1 MNATTHA
8 NASNTAPDTAL
19 GTKAAPAQASA
30 PSTPAHP
37 ARELLGRYRA
47 VFSAAW
53 GMRHQ
58 LAGPQRM
65 ADEVAFLPAALSLQ
79 DTPVHPSPR
88 RLAYV
93 VMALFAIALAW
104 ACFGQIDIVAVA
116 QGRVVVGDGTKVIQ
130 PLEPGVVRRILVQD
144 GARVQAGQALV
155 ELDATYASADKA
167 AVQDQLKAAASEATR
182 AQALIQ
188 GLQGLA
194 QPSLQGT
201 SKPLQNKELPE
212 QVNSALQADSAYKL
226 TAAEASNVQAQLAAE
241 WADIR
246 AKLGKLASELAR
258 RQAEIATV
266 KQQVAKLLT
275 TVPLAIQREQD
286 FKNLSDQGFVAS
298 HTGQDR
304 TRERI
309 ELERDLATQ
318 QARLSEAQAT
328 LAETQTTKI
337 AYLMET
343 RRSLADRLAAAQ
355 LKTAQLTQDQTKA
368 TQRERLSTLVAPVA
382 GTVQQ
387 LAIRSVG
394 GVVTQAQPLM
404 VIVPD
409 EAQVTAEV
417 TIDNKDIGFVNAGQD
432 VTVKLETFAYTRY
445 GTIPAKVSRVSA
457 DAVVDDKRQASAGG
471 SGNSSGS
478 ANNAIFPATLMLGK
492 GSINI
497 EGKQVRLSPG
507 MNITAEIK
515 TGKRRVIDY
524 LLSPIQQAGN
534 ESLRER

>member
-1 MNATTHA
+1 MSTT
-8 NASNTAPDTAL
+8 T
-19 GTKAAPAQASA
+19 
-30 PSTPAHP
+30 HP
-37 ARELLGRYRA
+37 ARDLLARYRA
-47 VFSAAW
+47 IFSAAW

-88 RLAYV
+88 RLAYA
-93 VMALFAIALAW
+93 VMALFAICLAW

-167 AVQDQLKAAASEATR
+167 AVQEQLKAAASEATR

-188 GLQGLA
+188 GLG

-201 SKPLQNKELPE
+201 GKPLQNKELLE

-226 TAAEASNVQAQLAAE
+226 TAAETSNVQTQLAAE

-266 KQQVAKLLT
+266 KQQVAKLSI
-275 TVPLAIQREQD
+275 TVPLAIKREQD

-318 QARLSEAQAT
+318 QARLNEAEAT
-328 LAETQTTKI
+328 LAETQTTQA
-337 AYLMET
+337 AYLAET

-355 LKTAQLTQDQTKA
+355 LKTTQLTQDQTKA
-368 TQRERLSTLVAPVA
+368 TQRERLATLVAPVA

-457 DAVVDDKRQASAGG
+457 DAVVDDRRQASAGG
-471 SGNSSGS
+471 SGSSSGS

>member
-1 MNATTHA
+1 MNA
-8 NASNTAPDTAL
+8 
-19 GTKAAPAQASA
+19 
-30 PSTPAHP
+30 PAHP
-37 ARELLGRYRA
+37 ARDLLGRYRA
-47 VFSAAW
+47 IFGAAW

-58 LAGPQRM
+58 MAGPQRM

-79 DTPVHPSPR
+79 ETPLHPSPR
-88 RLAYV
+88 RLAYAL
-93 VMALFAIALAW
+93 MILFAIALVW
-104 ACFGQIDIVAVA
+104 ATWGQIDIVAVA
-116 QGRVVVGDGTKVIQ
+116 QGRVVVGDGTKLIQ

-144 GARVQAGQALV
+144 GTRVQAGQALV

-167 AVQDQLKAAASEATR
+167 AVQEQLKAAASEAQR
-182 AQALIQ
+182 AKALVY
-188 GLQGLA
+188 GLGQLLQSQDTPMPLTAGSAALVAGL
-194 QPSLQGT
+194 
-201 SKPLQNKELPE
+201 
-212 QVNSALQADSAYKL
+212 KL
-226 TAAEASNVQAQLAAE
+226 SAAEASVFQSQLQAQLAAE

-246 AKLGKLASELAR
+246 AKLGKLASEVTR

-266 KQQVAKLLT
+266 TAQVVKLNT

-286 FKNLSDQGFVAS
+286 FQRLSDQGFVAS

-318 QARLSEAQAT
+318 QARLLEAQAT
-328 LAETQTTKI
+328 LAETQTTKA
-337 AYLMET
+337 AYLAET
-343 RRSLADRLAAAQ
+343 RRQLADRLAQAE
-355 LKTAQLTQDQTKA
+355 LKATQLTQDQTKA
-368 TQRERLSTLVAPVA
+368 TQRERLSTLTAPVA

-417 TIDNKDIGFVNAGQD
+417 TINNKDIGFVNTGQD

-445 GTIPAKVSRVSA
+445 GTIPAMVSRVSA
-457 DAVVDDKRQASAGG
+457 DAVVDDKRQANG
-471 SGNSSGS
+471 ST
-478 ANNAIFPATLMLGK
+478 NNAIFPVTLALDQS
-492 GSINI
+492 SINI
-497 EGKQVRLSPG
+497 DGKQVRLSPG

-524 LLSPIQQAGN
+524 LLSPIQQAGS
-534 ESLRER
+534 ESFRER

>member
-1 MNATTHA
+1 
-8 NASNTAPDTAL
+8 
-19 GTKAAPAQASA
+19 
-30 PSTPAHP
+30 
-37 ARELLGRYRA
+37 
-47 VFSAAW
+47 
-53 GMRHQ
+53 
-58 LAGPQRM
+58 
-65 ADEVAFLPAALSLQ
+65 
-79 DTPVHPSPR
+79 
-88 RLAYV
+88 
-93 VMALFAIALAW
+93 
-104 ACFGQIDIVAVA
+104 
-116 QGRVVVGDGTKVIQ
+116 
-130 PLEPGVVRRILVQD
+130 
-144 GARVQAGQALV
+144 
-155 ELDATYASADKA
+155 
-167 AVQDQLKAAASEATR
+167 
-182 AQALIQ
+182 
-188 GLQGLA
+188 
-194 QPSLQGT
+194 
-201 SKPLQNKELPE
+201 
-212 QVNSALQADSAYKL
+212 
-226 TAAEASNVQAQLAAE
+226 
-241 WADIR
+241 
-246 AKLGKLASELAR
+246 
-258 RQAEIATV
+258 
-266 KQQVAKLLT
+266 
-275 TVPLAIQREQD
+275 VPLAIKREQD

-318 QARLSEAQAT
+318 QARLNEAEAT
-328 LAETQTTKI
+328 LAETQ
-337 AYLMET
+337 
-343 RRSLADRLAAAQ
+343 
-355 LKTAQLTQDQTKA
+355 LKTTQLTQDQTKA
-368 TQRERLSTLVAPVA
+368 TQRERLATLVAPVA

-457 DAVVDDKRQASAGG
+457 DAVVDDRRQASAGG
-471 SGNSSGS
+471 SGSSSGS

>member
-1 MNATTHA
+1 M
-8 NASNTAPDTAL
+8 
-19 GTKAAPAQASA
+19 
-30 PSTPAHP
+30 STSVHP

-47 VFSAAW
+47 IFSAAW

-65 ADEVAFLPAALSLQ
+65 ADEVAFMPAALSLQ

-88 RLAYV
+88 RLAYAL
-93 VMALFAIALAW
+93 MALFVAALAW
-104 ACFGQIDIVAVA
+104 AIFGQIDIVAVA

-167 AVQDQLKAAASEATR
+167 AVQDQLKAAASETVR
-182 AQALIQ
+182 AQAL
-188 GLQGLA
+188 LQALA
-194 QPSLQGT
+194 QTQVQATG
-201 SKPLQNKELPE
+201 KPLQNNELPA
-212 QVNSALQADSAYKL
+212 QLDIAPQPDSAFEL
-226 TAAEASNVQAQLAAE
+226 TATATEAGNMQAQLAAE

-266 KQQVAKLLT
+266 KQQVAKLSV
-275 TVPLAIQREQD
+275 TVPLAIKREQD

-309 ELERDLATQ
+309 ELQRDLATQ
-318 QARLSEAQAT
+318 QARLNEAQAT

-337 AYLMET
+337 AYLAET

-355 LKTAQLTQDQTKA
+355 LKTTQLAQDQTKA

-457 DAVVDDKRQASAGG
+457 DAVQEDKRQANGTPS
-471 SGNSSGS
+471 
-478 ANNAIFPATLMLGK
+478 NAIFPATLALGK
-492 GSINI
+492 SSINI
-497 EGKQVRLSPG
+497 DGKQVRLSPG

-515 TGKRRVIDY
+515 TGKRTVIDY

>member
-1 MNATTHA
+1 
-8 NASNTAPDTAL
+8 
-19 GTKAAPAQASA
+19 
-30 PSTPAHP
+30 
-37 ARELLGRYRA
+37 
-47 VFSAAW
+47 
-53 GMRHQ
+53 
-58 LAGPQRM
+58 
-65 ADEVAFLPAALSLQ
+65 
-79 DTPVHPSPR
+79 
-88 RLAYV
+88 
-93 VMALFAIALAW
+93 
-104 ACFGQIDIVAVA
+104 VAVA

-167 AVQDQLKAAASEATR
+167 AVQEQLKAAASEATR

-212 QVNSALQADSAYKL
+212 RVNSPLQADSAYKL
-226 TAAEASNVQAQLAAE
+226 TAAEASNVQTQLAAE
-241 WADIR
+241 WADIC

-266 KQQVAKLLT
+266 TQQVAKLTT
-275 TVPLAIQREQD
+275 TVPLAIKREQD

-318 QARLSEAQAT
+318 QARLNEAQAT
-328 LAETQTTKI
+328 LAETQTTRA
-337 AYLMET
+337 AYLAET

-355 LKTAQLTQDQTKA
+355 LKTTQLTQDQTKA

-432 VTVKLETFAYTRY
+432 VT
-445 GTIPAKVSRVSA
+445 IPAKVSRVSA

-478 ANNAIFPATLMLGK
+478 ANNASFPATLTLGK

-497 EGKQVRLSPG
+497 DGKQVRLSPG

>member
-1 MNATTHA
+1 M
-8 NASNTAPDTAL
+8 SIEQ
-19 GTKAAPAQASA
+19 AAPL
-30 PSTPAHP
+30 HP
-37 ARELLGRYRA
+37 TRELLGRYRSI
-47 VFSAAW
+47 FSAAW

-93 VMALFAIALAW
+93 VMVLLAIALAW
-104 ACFGQIDIVAVA
+104 ASLGHIDIVAVA

-167 AVQDQLKAAASEATR
+167 AVQDQLKSAASEAMR
-182 AQALIQ
+182 AQTLMQ
-188 GLQGLA
+188 GLSSINNNNNA
-194 QPSLQGT
+194 LQNSDLFEPLNRALPTNPT
-201 SKPLQNKELPE
+201 SKLNAKE
-212 QVNSALQADSAYKL
+212 
-226 TAAEASNVQAQLAAE
+226 AENAQTQLNAE

-246 AKLGKLASELAR
+246 ARLGKLASEVNR

-266 KQQVAKLLT
+266 KEQVAKLSA
-275 TVPLAIQREQD
+275 TVPLAVKREQD

-318 QARLSEAQAT
+318 QARLLEAQAA
-328 LAETQTTKI
+328 LAETQTTKA
-337 AYLMET
+337 AYLAET
-343 RRSLADRLAAAQ
+343 RRQLADRLATTQ
-355 LKTAQLTQDQTKA
+355 LKTTQLNQDQTKA
-368 TQRERLSTLVAPVA
+368 TQRERLSTLIAPVA

-409 EAQVTAEV
+409 EARVTAEV
-417 TIDNKDIGFVNAGQD
+417 VIDNKDIGFVNTGQD

-457 DAVVDDKRQASAGG
+457 DAVVDDKRQANG
-471 SGNSSGS
+471 ST
-478 ANNAIFPATLMLGK
+478 NNAIFPATLTLDQS
-492 GSINI
+492 SINI
-497 EGKQVRLSPG
+497 DGKQVRLSPG

>member
-1 MNATTHA
+1 MTAA
-8 NASNTAPDTAL
+8 IPKAPASADTAP
-19 GTKAAPAQASA
+19 QAV
-30 PSTPAHP
+30 PTHP
-37 ARELLGRYRA
+37 VRELLSRYSA
-47 VFSAAW
+47 IFSAAW
-53 GMRHQ
+53 AMRQQ

-65 ADEVAFLPAALSLQ
+65 ADELAFLPAALSLQ

-88 RLAYV
+88 RLAYA
-93 VMALFAIALAW
+93 VMALFAIVLAW
-104 ACFGQIDIVAVA
+104 ATLGHVDIVAVA
-116 QGRVVVGDGTKVIQ
+116 QGRVVVGEGTKLIQ
-130 PLEPGVVRRILVQD
+130 SLEPGVVRSILVQD
-144 GARVQAGQALV
+144 GSRVQAGQALV
-155 ELDATYASADKA
+155 ELDATNASADKT
-167 AVQDQLKAAASEATR
+167 AVQEQLKAAASEAARSQVLTK
-182 AQALIQ
+182 ALTQ
-188 GLQGLA
+188 TLL
-194 QPSLQGT
+194 
-201 SKPLQNKELPE
+201 NKELPLLLSIGQTSHFGTQFSPTE
-212 QVNSALQADSAYKL
+212 AAAL
-226 TAAEASNVQAQLAAE
+226 QAQLAAE

-246 AKLGKLASELAR
+246 AKLGKLASEVAR

-266 KQQVAKLLT
+266 KEQVAKLNT
-275 TVPLAIQREQD
+275 TVPLAIKREQD
-286 FKNLSDQGFVAS
+286 FEKLAAQGFVAS

-318 QARLSEAQAT
+318 QARLLEAQAT
-328 LAETQTTKI
+328 LAETHTSKT

-343 RRSLADRLAAAQ
+343 RRQLADRLATAQ
-355 LKTAQLTQDQTKA
+355 LKTTQLTQDQAKA
-368 TQRERLSTLVAPVA
+368 SQRERLSTLVAPVA

-387 LAIRSVG
+387 LAIHSVG

-417 TIDNKDIGFVNAGQD
+417 TIDNKDIGFVNAGQE

-457 DAVVDDKRQASAGG
+457 DAVVDDKRTASAAG
-471 SGNSSGS
+471 SGVT
-478 ANNAIFPATLMLGK
+478 NNATFPATLTLSQN
-492 GSINI
+492 SINI
-497 EGKQVRLSPG
+497 DGKQVRLTPG

-515 TGKRRVIDY
+515 TGQRRVIEY

>member
-1 MNATTHA
+1 MNHTTSTCA
-8 NASNTAPDTAL
+8 ATAP
-19 GTKAAPAQASA
+19 A
-30 PSTPAHP
+30 PSPPTHY
-37 ARELLGRYRA
+37 ARALLGRYRA
-47 VFSAAW
+47 IFGAAW
-53 GMRHQ
+53 GLRHQ

-65 ADEVAFLPAALSLQ
+65 ADEIAFLPAALSLQ
-79 DTPVHPSPR
+79 ETPLHPSPR
-88 RLAYV
+88 RLAYAL
-93 VMALFAIALAW
+93 MGLFALAVAW
-104 ACFGQIDIVAVA
+104 AALGHIDIVAVA
-116 QGRVVVGDGTKVIQ
+116 PGRVTVSDGTKLIQ

-144 GARVQAGQALV
+144 GTRVQVGQALV
-155 ELDATYASADKA
+155 ELDATYASADQA
-167 AVQDQLKAAASEATR
+167 AVQDQLKAAASEALR

-188 GLQGLA
+188 ALGSMLHPTPAKTLLNSELTIEHLLGKKVILA
-194 QPSLQGT
+194 
-201 SKPLQNKELPE
+201 KEL
-212 QVNSALQADSAYKL
+212 SGMQAADL
-226 TAAEASNVQAQLAAE
+226 QAQLDAE
-241 WADIR
+241 WADIC
-246 AKLGKLASELAR
+246 AKLGKLASEVAR

-266 KQQVAKLLT
+266 RQQVAKLT
-275 TVPLAIQREQD
+275 ATVPLALQREQD

-304 TRERI
+304 TRERL

-318 QARLSEAQAT
+318 QARLAEAQAT
-328 LAETQTTKI
+328 LAETQTTKT
-337 AYLMET
+337 AYLAET
-343 RRSLADRLAAAQ
+343 RRQLADRLAAAQ
-355 LKTAQLTQDQTKA
+355 LKTTQFTQDQTKA
-368 TQRERLSTLVAPVA
+368 SQRERLATLRAPVA

-417 TIDNKDIGFVNAGQD
+417 TIDNKDIGFVNTGQD

-457 DAVVDDKRQASAGG
+457 DAVVDDKRQV
-471 SGNSSGS
+471 SGI
-478 ANNAIFPATLMLGK
+478 ANNAIFPATLTLGK
-492 GSINI
+492 SSINI
-497 EGKQVRLSPG
+497 DGKQLRLFPG

-524 LLSPIQQAGN
+524 LLSPIQQAGG